1 MLIEVEF
8 RALLLQSHRRVV
20 RGDGRDAGVGPL
32 EVKNHPMTAWT
43 APFSIYPAHGEES
56 GIMVPAAEGDAGG
69 SSVIIWAA
77 AVHVGSAC
85 GQKQV
90 HVYRR

>member
-1 MLIEVEF
+1 
-8 RALLLQSHRRVV
+8 
-20 RGDGRDAGVGPL
+20 
-32 EVKNHPMTAWT
+32 MTAWT

-77 AVHVGSAC
+77 AVHVGSTVLIERARA
-85 GQKQV
+85 KAEEV
-90 HVYRR
+90 HTPQARLLRYGYSKSAGGCSRFATSTVGTIRPV